1 MGKIIA
7 INAGFGGLL
16 QLKGWGDYNIFRI
29 LAYFFEM
36 S

>member
-1 MGKIIA
+1 MSLIIA
-7 INAGFGGLL
+7 INAVWGGLV
-16 QLKGWGDYNIFRI
+16 QLKVWGDYNIFRI